1 MAELGRGDTCV
12 CTSSLSLPPP
22 SLFLPLPLPLYRNS
36 ILAVN
41 RLKKKKKKH
50 TEEKETAVDDLLFE
64 TVWERSK
71 EC

>member
-22 SLFLPLPLPLYRNS
+22 SLFLPLPLYRNS

-41 RLKKKKKKH
+41 RLKKKKKH